1 MSLSELATA
10 CEVPSGAWYALYT
23 RHQHEKTVA
32 QSLEGK
38 GFQVFLPLY
47 SALHRWKD
55 RTKQLSL
62 PLFPCY
68 VFLRTGGREWLPV
81 LTTPGVHMVVSC
93 SGLPTPIPETEIDAI
108 RRVVENSTLVQP
120 HPFLR
125 TGDWVRVRCG
135 PLADI
140 EGILVRKKNKFR
152 LVLSVDMLGKSASVE
167 VDLASVERITRGG
180 NNKNINRAEARGTG
194 LRAPDG
200 SML

>member
-1 MSLSELATA
+1 MSFLEPARV
-10 CEVPSGAWYALYT
+10 CEVASGAWYALYT
-23 RHQHEKTVA
+23 RHQHEKAVA
-32 QSLEGK
+32 LSLEGK

-47 SALHRWKD
+47 DAVHRWKD
-55 RTKQLSL
+55 RTKLLSL

-108 RRVVENSTLVQP
+108 RRVVESCGLIEP

-125 TGDWVRVRCG
+125 TGDWVRVRSG

-140 EGILVRKKNKFR
+140 EGILVRKKSKFR
-152 LVLSVDMLGKSASVE
+152 LVLSVEMLGKSASVE
-167 VDLASVERITRGG
+167 VDLASVERI
-180 NNKNINRAEARGTG
+180 IRGTDNKSLNPAATSDIC
-194 LRAPDG
+194 LRGPG
-200 SML
+200 GTIL